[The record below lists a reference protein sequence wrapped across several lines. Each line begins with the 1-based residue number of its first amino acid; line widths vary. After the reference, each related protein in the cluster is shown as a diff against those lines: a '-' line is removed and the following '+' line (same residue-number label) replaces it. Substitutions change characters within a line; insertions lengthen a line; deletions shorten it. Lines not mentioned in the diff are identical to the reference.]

1 MPDYSQMLPVGT
13 MLDHR
18 YRIERY
24 LASGGFGNTYEA
36 TDMKLRCRVAVKE
49 FFLSQQ
55 SIRAHDRYSVTV
67 TSPASQKLFT
77 HYLEKFKT
85 EAIRISQLHNDR
97 IVRVTDR
104 FDANGTSYYVMDYIE
119 GASLK
124 ATLRQ
129 RGPLTEQQAIDVTR
143 QVINALSAVHAAG
156 LYHLDINC
164 NNVMLTPSGK
174 AILIDFGASKQ
185 MGDDGGVTLHSQMIH
200 TPGFAPPEQTDQKA
214 THVGPWTD
222 FYALGATLYTML
234 TGEKPPTFSDI
245 ISEGGNAFHFP
256 PSVSLQTREAVMRM
270 MTPAH
275 TKRPKDTREVLALL
289 GYAYEEPF
297 VVIPDTPHG
306 PGPGPKPGLGSG
318 FGSGYG
324 PGPQPGPGPKPSPA
338 PKPSHKWL
346 WLSIAACAVI
356 VAVIFLL
363 PILNKG
369 GDSSSSSLSPMA
381 EIVEKAKI
389 EGDSWNERQ
398 WEKAIT
404 DFFVQG
410 KSLLLEAQ
418 TLKEEVDAAT
428 TEEEQQAIN
437 EKVIQWGIEHS
448 LECEQINAF
457 DSIIENNATAQSLVN
472 DEEFIEKL
480 SQEIGVNVFE

>member
-55 SIRAHDRYSVTV
+55 SIRDHDRYSVTV
-67 TSPASQKLFT
+67 TSPTSQKLFT

-222 FYALGATLYTML
+222 FYALGATLYAML

-256 PSVSLQTREAVMRM
+256 PSVSLQTRQAVMRM

-289 GYAYEEPF
+289 GNDTTAPF

-306 PGPGPKPGLGSG
+306 PGSGPKPGFGSG

-324 PGPQPGPGPKPSPA
+324 PGPQPGPTPT

-363 PILNKG
+363 PTLNKG

-404 DFFVQG
+404 DYYLQA
-410 KSLLLEAQ
+410 KPILEDIQ
-418 TLKEEVDAAT
+418 TLKEKTNAAT
-428 TEEEQQAIN
+428 TDEEKEAIQEEAN
-437 EKVIQWGIEHS
+437 LWLIEHH
-448 LECEQINAF
+448 EEYEQLLAL
-457 DSIIENNATAQSLVN
+457 DTIIENNPVANSLSN

-480 SQEIGVNVFE
+480 NQELGMDFFE